1 MESFSETIIRAD
13 VPSEEREPLITFCA
27 TIVGEDGAVL
37 PRLRRQVVVFF
48 ISPQIFQFHVSA
60 AHFWKGRLKGEAAET
75 KEGVQ
80 QILSHILAVFKHSE
94 MK

>member
-37 PRLRRQVVVFF
+37 PRRQVVVFF
-48 ISPQIFQFHVSA
+48 ISPEICQFHVST
-60 AHFWKGRLKGEAAET
+60 AHFWKGRLKGEAA
-75 KEGVQ
+75 
-80 QILSHILAVFKHSE
+80 AAFC
-94 MK
+94 